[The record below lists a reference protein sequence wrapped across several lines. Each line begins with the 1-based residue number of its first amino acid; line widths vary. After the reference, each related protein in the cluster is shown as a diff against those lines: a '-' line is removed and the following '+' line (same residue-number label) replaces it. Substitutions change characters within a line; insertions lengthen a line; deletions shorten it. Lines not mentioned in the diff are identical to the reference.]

1 MLYAHKQ
8 TLKLSF
14 EGRYNL
20 DITAHEYGVLSD
32 FLNTQF

>member
-1 MLYAHKQ
+1 MLYAHKK

-20 DITAHEYGVLSD
+20 DITAHEYDVLSD
-32 FLNTQF
+32 FLYTHF